1 MNRHPLLDVERIEQ
15 SPAVYLNNVGSV
27 FAVFDG
33 RTQDSGNISYGVQ
46 TTQGRYFV
54 KTAGPLDDPNP
65 FMNHSERVS
74 LIRNAV
80 RLWQSCH
87 HRTLPP
93 LHRVIE
99 SPAGPLLVYQW
110 VDGELIRVDAAMR
123 NDPRSTFQRFRQLP
137 SHEII
142 RALDLVYE
150 LHHQLAQLGWIAVD
164 FYDGC
169 LIYDFDRQELH
180 VVDLDHYCEAP
191 FINEMGRLFGSSRFM
206 APEEFERGARV
217 DERTTV
223 FTMGRTAAVLLSDG
237 TLARRPF
244 RGSDALYEV
253 IRHACHDDP
262 RERYDSMAAFF
273 AAWMDAR
280 VSELSPELETTYSEF

>member
-15 SPAVYLNNVGSV
+15 APDIYLNAVGCV
-27 FAVFDG
+27 FAVFDE
-33 RTQDSGNISYGVQ
+33 RSQDSGNISYGVQ
-46 TTQGRYFV
+46 TPQGRYFV
-54 KTAGPLDDPNP
+54 KTAGYPDDPNP
-65 FMNHSERVS
+65 FLSHSERVS
-74 LIRNAV
+74 LLRNAV
-80 RLWQSCH
+80 RLWQSCDH
-87 HRTLPP
+87 PTLPP
-93 LHRVIE
+93 LHQVIE
-99 SPAGPLLVYQW
+99 SPTGPLLVYQW

-123 NDPRSTFQRFRQLP
+123 DDPQSTFQRFRQLP

-150 LHHQLAQLGWIAVD
+150 LHHQLAQLGWVAVD

-169 LIYDFDRQELH
+169 LIYDFDHQKLH
-180 VVDLDHYCEAP
+180 IVDLDHYCEGP

-206 APEEFERGARV
+206 APEEFERGARI

-237 TLARRPF
+237 TLERGPF
-244 RGSDALYEV
+244 RGSDALYDV
-253 IRHACHDDP
+253 LRHACCDDLS
-262 RERYDSMAAFF
+262 ERYDSVATFF

-280 VSELSPELETTYSEF
+280 ISESSN